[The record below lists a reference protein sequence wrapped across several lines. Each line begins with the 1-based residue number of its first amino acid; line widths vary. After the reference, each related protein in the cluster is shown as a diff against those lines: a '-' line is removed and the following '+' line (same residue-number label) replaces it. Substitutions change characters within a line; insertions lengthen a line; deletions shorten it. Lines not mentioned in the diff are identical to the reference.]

1 MILSIWTNIWDKL
14 NEWAANF
21 KEFIIENSRNPF
33 MWVIIIIIALI
44 IFEFVFKKLSK
55 D

>member
-14 NEWAANF
+14 NEWANSF
-21 KEFIIENSRNPF
+21 KEFIVEQSRNPF
-33 MWVIIIIIALI
+33 LWVIIIVIGLI
-44 IFEFVFKKLSK
+44 IFEFVYKKLHR